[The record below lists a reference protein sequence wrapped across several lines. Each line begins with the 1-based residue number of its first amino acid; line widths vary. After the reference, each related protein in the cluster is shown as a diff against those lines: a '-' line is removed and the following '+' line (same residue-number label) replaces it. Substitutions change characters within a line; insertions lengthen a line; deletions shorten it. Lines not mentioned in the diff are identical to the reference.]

1 MYSKKNLDRQ
11 ARTGMVSRRDFL
23 KTAAAAGIVASGA
36 GALAVPAFGA
46 GPEDAPKRGGHFRLG
61 LSRGSTT
68 DTLDPAKFA
77 DVFMQSVGFA
87 IHNYLTELT
96 EDGELVGELAESW
109 EPAPD
114 ATRWVFHLR
123 KGVTFHNGKSLT
135 AADVV
140 ASFNHHRGE
149 NSQSAAKGIVDPIA
163 SIETDGPHTVIFN
176 LKSANADFP
185 AITSDYHMAILPE
198 KGGEIDPDSGIG
210 CGGYILQNLE
220 PGVEAV
226 VTRNPDYWKSDR
238 AWFDKITFLAITDTA
253 ARTNALRTGQ
263 IDAMDRVD
271 LKTVNL
277 LKMDPNLEVNSVD
290 SDQIYYFPMDTQ
302 AAPFNDNNV
311 RLALKHAVDRED
323 LVERVLKGY
332 GRVGNDHPIGA
343 SYRYFADLPQRQ
355 YDPDKARHYL
365 KKAGMDSLT
374 VDLSTS
380 SAVFTGAVDAAVLFK
395 EHAAQ
400 AGININVRREPAD
413 GYWDNIWRKRPWCM
427 SYSSPRATADWFF
440 SQYYSADAAWNDTNW
455 KNQRFNEL
463 LVAARA
469 ELDEDKRAGMYAEMQ
484 RLIHDDGGSVA
495 PAFSAY
501 VSAAR
506 TNVGHGRIAMNRDM
520 DGNRIAE
527 RWWFKD

>member
-1 MYSKKNLDRQ
+1 MTSSKHLDRQ
-11 ARTGMVSRRDFL
+11 ARLGLISRRRFL
-23 KTAAAAGIVASGA
+23 KTTAAAGIVTAGA
-36 GALAVPAFGA
+36 GTFAIPAFGA
-46 GPEDAPKRGGHFRLG
+46 NSAPTPKRGGHFRLG

-68 DTLDPAKFA
+68 DGLDPAKYA

-96 EDGELVGELAESW
+96 EDGDLVGELAENW

-114 ATRWVFHLR
+114 ASRWVFRIR
-123 KGVTFHNGKSLT
+123 KGVTFHDGKPLT
-135 AADVV
+135 SADVV

-149 NSQSAAKGIVDPIA
+149 QSQSAAKGIVDPIE
-163 SIETDGPHTVIFN
+163 SIETDGSHTVIFN
-176 LKSANADFP
+176 LTAPNADFP
-185 AITSDYHMAILPE
+185 AVTSDYHMAILPA
-198 KGGEIDPDSGIG
+198 KDGGVDYESGNG
-210 CGGYILQNLE
+210 CGGYILERLE

-226 VTRNPDYWKSDR
+226 VTRNPSYWKSDR
-238 AWFDKITFLAITDTA
+238 AWFDKVTFLAITDAA

-277 LKMDPNLEVNSVD
+277 LKMDPNLTVNSVD
-290 SDQIYYFPMDTQ
+290 SDQIYYFPMNTQ
-302 AAPFNDNNV
+302 AAPFSDNNV
-311 RLALKHAVDRED
+311 RLALKHAIDRED
-323 LVERVLKGY
+323 LVTRVLKGY
-332 GRVGNDHPIGA
+332 GRVGNDHPIGG
-343 SYRYFADLPQRQ
+343 SYRYFADLPQRH

-365 KKAGMDSLT
+365 KKAGHDSLS

-395 EHAAQ
+395 EHAAK

-413 GYWDNIWRKRPWCM
+413 GYWDNVWMKRPWSM
-427 SYSSPRATADWFF
+427 SYSSPRVTEDWFF

-455 KNQRFNEL
+455 QNERFNTL
-463 LVAARA
+463 LVQARA
-469 ELDEDKRAGMYAEMQ
+469 ELDSDKRAQMYAEMQ
-484 RLIHDDGGSVA
+484 RLIHDQGGAVA

-506 TNVGHGRIAMNRDM
+506 NNVGHGKIAVNRDM

-527 RWWFKD
+527 RWWFKG